1 MDFMNND
8 FAPKMDKEFLPDI
21 RNNKN
26 SEYSTI
32 DIITEINTMPFSESE
47 KQRLQNEPTR
57 NHR

>member
-47 KQRLQNEPTR
+47 K
-57 NHR
+57 